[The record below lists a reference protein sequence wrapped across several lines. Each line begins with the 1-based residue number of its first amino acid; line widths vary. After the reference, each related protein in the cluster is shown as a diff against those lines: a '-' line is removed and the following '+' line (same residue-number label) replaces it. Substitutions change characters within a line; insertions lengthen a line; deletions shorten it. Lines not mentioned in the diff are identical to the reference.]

1 MSILCPI
8 LGSDHTPKWVAE
20 AVRVLRGRF
29 DFEGGQNRREVI
41 LVVGVA
47 SSAIRGPG
55 LEEFPIRIGFRVIIT
70 RSEEFRPC

>member
-1 MSILCPI
+1 MSILRSI

-47 SSAIRGPG
+47 GAAIRGPG
-55 LEEFPIRIGFRVIIT
+55 WEEFPLELGLG
-70 RSEEFRPC
+70 